1 MKSYLEGI
9 SFISQL
15 LKGFSQIML
24 QDNSLT
30 GFFIVIG
37 IFIGNLQCGMAAVLA
52 TTAGTLWAHLS
63 KYDQTEIN
71 NGLYGFS
78 PALTGVVMIVFFSS
92 TLLTWCLVIAG
103 GVAAAWIQHIFIV
116 RKIPA
121 YTFPFVVVAW
131 TFIISVRNLSLIPA
145 SEIAETHF
153 GIQRYWFISSIVR
166 GYGQVIFQGSII
178 SGVLFFIAVL
188 TSDMRAA
195 LNGLAA
201 SLAGV
206 ILSLLNF
213 QPIDQLQ
220 AGLFGF
226 NAVLTAI
233 ALSMDKKMEVT
244 WKMFGVVITIII
256 HNMLIDYHL
265 LDAVGGVLTFP
276 FVIATW
282 ITTAIR
288 YVVNKK
294 I

>member
-1 MKSYLEGI
+1 MKSYLE
-9 SFISQL
+9 SVPFIGQL

-30 GFFIVIG
+30 GFFIIIG

-52 TTAGTLWAHLS
+52 ATAGTLWAHLS

-71 NGLYGFS
+71 SGLYGFS
-78 PALTGVVMIVFFSS
+78 PALTGVVMIAFFSS

-103 GVAAAWIQHIFIV
+103 GVAAAWIQHIFIF

-145 SEIAETHF
+145 SEVPETHF

-206 ILSLLNF
+206 VLSLLNF

-233 ALSMDKKMEVT
+233 ALSMDKKMEGT
-244 WKMFGVVITIII
+244 WIMFGVAITVII
-256 HNMLIDYHL
+256 HNLLIDYHL